1 VLVGR
6 WLIFLGKWWGKMI
19 EGRAESL
26 VPRLNVIIDAE
37 RGRIELLR
45 DANDEHAL
53 LLARGR
59 LEAWYAMLYFL
70 TQYTDSL
77 ERFSS
82 RDQKN

>member
-1 VLVGR
+1 
-6 WLIFLGKWWGKMI
+6 MI